1 MLYKYIF
8 NMDTAN
14 ESQQQ
19 HKRTEQVPLVNL
31 QTSDINENDV
41 LCGRAAEVINNSG
54 NRRFRALTRYFRSIY
69 ATSSKPHDKNK
80 ISCAIVDAVR
90 TANPPGRFLKKH
102 ATKDIWYDIGDRKAR
117 EKTSQTIR
125 DIYDKDKQ
133 KKQKITHAQRTASQN
148 QDASASC
155 STDYVDDLS
164 DSSKVVGTTVDPMN
178 HTNNDVEDNDTLI
191 KNADQVVKKKDV
203 NKELMNYACAEADDL
218 AAEDKSKLVTSL
230 STKQQASAREKAT
243 KLCDIPMQITV
254 KHDEKSKTCCSIE
267 HEEKAKRKKNEN
279 EFSLA
284 TQTTTKRCKVDND
297 ADQQASSNNPDTM
310 KTSKEQYQEGMENEK
325 QTGDAIWWTTGMDM
339 SSKINDCTNQTSKYL
354 SNEHSDITRLACA
367 SSIEGQLDHSKE
379 GRKRVTA
386 TGDQHTQLKFSDSQ
400 VYKEDLPIKKTYG
413 TQTAMKRSIKED
425 DHVSSILE
433 DRLAQQIR
441 DQTKFQE
448 LQTTMSQA
456 RNEIGKHDESFS
468 SECLSLMQE
477 ISMWSQRPTP
487 STVRSLQ
494 AHLYGY
500 PFYEQKNQSSCMAN
514 LIDNISNENNI
525 SHLKVVHMAASN
537 ILSQSNLNHHDSD
550 CPRKS
555 ANDSTSDK
563 S

>member
-1 MLYKYIF
+1 
-8 NMDTAN
+8 MDTAN

-54 NRRFRALTRYFRSIY
+54 NRRFRALTRHFRSIY
-69 ATSSKPHDKNK
+69 ANSSKGDDKNK

-133 KKQKITHAQRTASQN
+133 KKQKIIHAQRTASQN

-164 DSSKVVGTTVDPMN
+164 VSSKAVGTTVDPST
-178 HTNNDVEDNDTLI
+178 HTNNE
-191 KNADQVVKKKDV
+191 
-203 NKELMNYACAEADDL
+203 
-218 AAEDKSKLVTSL
+218 
-230 STKQQASAREKAT
+230 AT

-279 EFSLA
+279 DFSLS

-325 QTGDAIWWTTGMDM
+325 QVGDAIWWTTDMDM
-339 SSKINDCTNQTSKYL
+339 SSKINVCTNQTSKYL
-354 SNEHSDITRLACA
+354 SNEYSDSTLLACA
-367 SSIEGQLDHSKE
+367 SGMEGQLDHSKE
-379 GRKRVTA
+379 SRKRVTA
-386 TGDQHTQLKFSDSQ
+386 TGDQHIKMKFSDSQ
-400 VYKEDLPIKKTYG
+400 VCKEDLPIKKTYG
-413 TQTAMKRSIKED
+413 TQTIMKRSIKED

-433 DRLAQQIR
+433 DRLAQQLKN
-441 DQTKFQE
+441 QQEFQE
-448 LQTTMSQA
+448 LQTTMSQS

-468 SECLSLMQE
+468 SDCLSLMQE
-477 ISMWSQRPTP
+477 ISMWTHQPTP

-500 PFYEQKNQSSCMAN
+500 PFYQQENQSSCMDN

-537 ILSQSNLNHHDSD
+537 ILSQSNLNHQDSD

-555 ANDSTSDK
+555 ANDSTSNE